1 MPEGVGPAR
10 GHIVSVWPEL
20 VVLPHTR
27 GQCMLATNVLFG
39 EGVWTGSHC

>member
-10 GHIVSVWPEL
+10 GHIVSVWPEP
-20 VVLPHTR
+20 VVLP
-27 GQCMLATNVLFG
+27 CMLATNVLFG